1 MKRCPLCGGEVHYVG
16 FSRVECVTEGCT
28 NYAARVASE
37 RSEAE
42 REPDG
47 EAADY
52 ELWAQAFA
60 FF

>member
-1 MKRCPLCGGEVHYVG
+1 MHYVG